1 MKVLWSVLMGV
12 LAMAATAHLL
22 EKMTDRPP
30 APEPDS
36 PEVMIDLSHFPPY
49 LLTSFRGPAIPRA

>member
-1 MKVLWSVLMGV
+1 MKALWSVLMGV

-22 EKMTDRPP
+22 EKMTDDHPSLE
-30 APEPDS
+30 PEP